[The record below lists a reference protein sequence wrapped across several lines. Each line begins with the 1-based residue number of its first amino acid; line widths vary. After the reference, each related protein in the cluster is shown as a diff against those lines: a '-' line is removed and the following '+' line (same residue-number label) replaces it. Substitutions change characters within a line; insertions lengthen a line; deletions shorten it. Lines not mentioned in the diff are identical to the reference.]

1 MKKLSAIAKNII
13 VNRIIDNLKTVDKK
27 AVNDFLSDYI
37 YNDSDFNSCNELYN
51 TVVNDYMQRYNKIG
65 F

>member
-13 VNRIIDNLKTVDKK
+13 VNRIIDDLKTVDKK
-27 AVNDFLSDYI
+27 AINDFLSDYI

-51 TVVNDYMQRYNKIG
+51 TVVNDYMLRVIILG

>member
-13 VNRIIDNLKTVDKK
+13 INRIIDNLKI
-27 AVNDFLSDYI
+27 NDFLSDYI
-37 YNDSDFNSCNELYN
+37 YNDSDFNSCNKLYN
-51 TVVNDYMQRYNKIG
+51 TVVNDYMQRVIILG

>member
-13 VNRIIDNLKTVDKK
+13 VNRIIDNLKTIDNKG
-27 AVNDFLSDYI
+27 VNDFLSDYI
-37 YNDSDFNSCNELYN
+37 YNDSDFESCNELYN
-51 TVVNDYMQRYNKIG
+51 TVVTDYMQRVIAIG

>member
-27 AVNDFLSDYI
+27 AVNDFLNDYI
-37 YNDSDFNSCNELYN
+37 YNDVNFDSYNELYN
-51 TVVNDYMQRYNKIG
+51 TVVNDYMQRVIILG

>member
-13 VNRIIDNLKTVDKK
+13 VNRIIDNLKTIDNKG
-27 AVNDFLSDYI
+27 VNDFLSDYI
-37 YNDSDFNSCNELYN
+37 YNDSDFESCNELYN
-51 TVVNDYMQRYNKIG
+51 TVVIDYMQRVIAIG